1 MKITAA
7 AGSRKDSFRRTL
19 SDRLYCNGAC
29 SVATTSDQGDLLQYQ
44 GKETQEALF
53 ALFGNTD
60 KESNSE
66 NAVQA
71 CLEHF
76 ADCFE
81 TASVTDETLCK
92 SFADMEKLVM
102 RGNTGSDRPTY
113 QISATALSF
122 LENTTMTIAAVGNG
136 AVLRIRDGKFEV
148 LYGPDVMMPPLGTP
162 PTTPQTTKED
172 GAPNVQEETTQQT
185 QTDAS
190 HPDENNDDLSDVFH
204 EDETQTHADEW
215 SDTPAE
221 DASFDFDA
229 YVANSDT
236 DSDSLSSF
244 TPYLLTQEVMPG
256 DIYIACS
263 APVTEALSPASM
275 MRHIRSCKSSQE
287 MVNAILSAAQDT
299 GISGDL
305 SALVV
310 VAEGKHAA
318 GAKGLSKQKKALL
331 IAIPAAVVVLIVT
344 LVLALTLNNGKIS
357 DITIENRSDLE
368 QMTVGESVIVKI
380 EPADVTYECIGTG
393 DILSYD
399 PETKTLTALK
409 VGTVTISFKAPDSG
423 MEQIEIT
430 VTEEKE
436 TTESTRA
443 TRHTT
448 SSYNNIPDEDED
460 DDDED
465 ETQATRRPTTAT
477 QATQPAQ
484 TEAPEVVVTEPT
496 PTEPPAPIETTAPT
510 QTQAT
515 QPTQP
520 IQTEPPAETTASTA
534 PPPQPT
540 AEQTAT
546 VAQNAEV
553 AE

>member
-162 PTTPQTTKED
+162 PTASQTTKED

-430 VTEEKE
+430 VTEETE
-436 TTESTRA
+436 TVESTRA

-460 DDDED
+460 DEDDED
-465 ETQATRRPTTAT
+465 ETQATRRPTTT
-477 QATQPAQ
+477 
-484 TEAPEVVVTEPT
+484 
-496 PTEPPAPIETTAPT
+496 
-510 QTQAT
+510 
-515 QPTQP
+515 
-520 IQTEPPAETTASTA
+520 
-534 PPPQPT
+534 
-540 AEQTAT
+540 
-546 VAQNAEV
+546 
-553 AE
+553 

>member
-92 SFADMEKLVM
+92 SFADMEKLVI
-102 RGNTGSDRPTY
+102 RGNTGNDRPTY
-113 QISATALSF
+113 QISATAMSF
-122 LENTTMTIAAVGNG
+122 LENATMTIAAVGNG
-136 AVLRIRDGKFEV
+136 AVLRIRDSKFEV

-162 PTTPQTTKED
+162 PTAPQTTQEESET
-172 GAPNVQEETTQQT
+172 NVQEETTQQP

-190 HPDENNDDLSDVFH
+190 HPDHINDDLSDVFH

-215 SDTPAE
+215 SDSPAE

-275 MRHIRSCKSSQE
+275 MRHIRSCKTSQE

-299 GISGDL
+299 GVSGDL
-305 SALVV
+305 SAVVV

-318 GAKGLSKQKKALL
+318 GAKALFKQKKALL
-331 IAIPAAVVVLIVT
+331 IAIPAAIVVLIVT
-344 LVLALTLNNGKIS
+344 LVLALTLNNGKID
-357 DITIENRSDLE
+357 DITIQNRSDLE

-448 SSYNNIPDEDED
+448 SSYNNIPDED

-465 ETQATRRPTTAT
+465 ETKATRRPTTTT
-477 QATQPAQ
+477 QATQPTQ

-496 PTEPPAPIETTAPT
+496 PTEPPAPVETTAPT
-510 QTQAT
+510 QTQAP
-515 QPTQP
+515 QPTEP
-520 IQTEPPAETTASTA
+520 VQTDPPVETTASTA
-534 PPPQPT
+534 PQPT
-540 AEQTAT
+540 TEQTT
-546 VAQNAEV
+546 SPSQIAQAE
-553 AE
+553 E

>member
-92 SFADMEKLVM
+92 SFADMEKLVI
-102 RGNTGSDRPTY
+102 RGNTGNDRPTY
-113 QISATALSF
+113 QISATAMSF
-122 LENTTMTIAAVGNG
+122 LENATMTIAAVGNG

-162 PTTPQTTKED
+162 PTAPQTTKED

-190 HPDENNDDLSDVFH
+190 QPDENNDDLSDVFH

-215 SDTPAE
+215 SDSPAE

-275 MRHIRSCKSSQE
+275 MRHIRSCKTSQE

-299 GISGDL
+299 GVSGDL
-305 SALVV
+305 SAVVV

-318 GAKGLSKQKKALL
+318 GAKALSKQKKALL
-331 IAIPAAVVVLIVT
+331 IAIPAAIVVLIVT
-344 LVLALTLNNGKIS
+344 LVLALTLNNGKID
-357 DITIENRSDLE
+357 DITIQNRSDLE

-399 PETKTLTALK
+399 PETKMLTALK

-448 SSYNNIPDEDED
+448 SSYNNIPDED

-465 ETQATRRPTTAT
+465 ETQATRRPNTT
-477 QATQPAQ
+477 TQPTQ
-484 TEAPEVVVTEPT
+484 TEAPEIVVTEPT
-496 PTEPPAPIETTAPT
+496 PTEPPAPVETTAPT
-510 QTQAT
+510 QTQAP
-515 QPTQP
+515 QPTEP
-520 IQTEPPAETTASTA
+520 VQTDPPVETTASTA
-534 PPPQPT
+534 PQPT
-540 AEQTAT
+540 TEQTT
-546 VAQNAEV
+546 SPSQIAQAE
-553 AE
+553 E

>member
-92 SFADMEKLVM
+92 SFADMEKLVI
-102 RGNTGSDRPTY
+102 RGNTGNDRPAY
-113 QISATALSF
+113 QISATAMSF
-122 LENTTMTIAAVGNG
+122 LENATMTIAAVGNG

-162 PTTPQTTKED
+162 PTAPQTTKED
-172 GAPNVQEETTQQT
+172 GTPNVQEETTQQT

-190 HPDENNDDLSDVFH
+190 QPDENNDDLSDVFH

-215 SDTPAE
+215 SDFPAE

-275 MRHIRSCKSSQE
+275 MRHIRSCKTSQE
-287 MVNAILSAAQDT
+287 MINAILSAAQDT
-299 GISGDL
+299 GVSGDL
-305 SALVV
+305 SAVVV

-318 GAKGLSKQKKALL
+318 GAKALSKQKKALL
-331 IAIPAAVVVLIVT
+331 IAIPTVVVLIVT
-344 LVLALTLNNGKIS
+344 LVLALTLNNGKID
-357 DITIENRSDLE
+357 DITIQNRSDLE

-393 DILSYD
+393 DILTYD

-443 TRHTT
+443 TGHTT
-448 SSYNNIPDEDED
+448 SSYNNIPDED

-465 ETQATRRPTTAT
+465 ETQATRRPNTT
-477 QATQPAQ
+477 TQPTQ
-484 TEAPEVVVTEPT
+484 TEAPEIVVTEPT
-496 PTEPPAPIETTAPT
+496 PTEPPAPVETTAPT
-510 QTQAT
+510 QTQAP
-515 QPTQP
+515 QPTEP
-520 IQTEPPAETTASTA
+520 VQTDPPVETTSSTA
-534 PPPQPT
+534 PQPT
-540 AEQTAT
+540 TEQTT
-546 VAQNAEV
+546 SPSQIAQAE
-553 AE
+553 E

>member
-92 SFADMEKLVM
+92 SFADMEKLVI
-102 RGNTGSDRPTY
+102 RGNTGNDRPTY
-113 QISATALSF
+113 QISATAMSF
-122 LENTTMTIAAVGNG
+122 LENATMTIAAVGNG

-162 PTTPQTTKED
+162 PTAPQTTKED

-190 HPDENNDDLSDVFH
+190 QPDENNDDLSDVFH

-215 SDTPAE
+215 SDSPAE

-275 MRHIRSCKSSQE
+275 MRHIRSCKTSQE

-299 GISGDL
+299 GVSGDL
-305 SALVV
+305 SAVVV

-318 GAKGLSKQKKALL
+318 GAKALSKQKKALL
-331 IAIPAAVVVLIVT
+331 IAIPAAIVVLIVT
-344 LVLALTLNNGKIS
+344 LVLALTLNNGKID
-357 DITIENRSDLE
+357 DITIQNRSDLE

-393 DILSYD
+393 DILTYD

-448 SSYNNIPDEDED
+448 SSYNNIPDED

-465 ETQATRRPTTAT
+465 ETQATRRPNTT
-477 QATQPAQ
+477 TQPTQ
-484 TEAPEVVVTEPT
+484 TEAPEIVVTEPT
-496 PTEPPAPIETTAPT
+496 PTEPPAPVETTAPT
-510 QTQAT
+510 QTQAP
-515 QPTQP
+515 QPTEP
-520 IQTEPPAETTASTA
+520 VQTDPPVETTSSTA
-534 PPPQPT
+534 PQPT
-540 AEQTAT
+540 TEQTT
-546 VAQNAEV
+546 SPSQIAQAE
-553 AE
+553 E